1 MQSSKWTVALTFIS
15 VLSACAPT
23 PDAPNFTRGVNALEE
38 KNYQVAYRFFEDVR
52 LDETAK
58 VKALINKNPKV
69 IDAGLETFSLPS
81 LNESINRYG
90 KSVSA
95 EIELKRITQF
105 KRFADIEQYQLAE
118 NNIKQVYGEE
128 LAIYTKKIEDK
139 NIIDSMSKEERA
151 IYYENQYKQY
161 QESIKVTGR
170 VMSSQ
175 LINRSNPGTN
185 TGRMFGAA
193 VGQAIY
199 IDSINFRNYSAGNQ
213 LAAGLIGA
221 VMGSSL
227 DQKKT
232 EIYQK
237 VYFIKKKDGSIVR
250 LDQNTSDQ
258 VLFPVG
264 ACIYYKEPYEF
275 NIISEKSCE

>member
-1 MQSSKWTVALTFIS
+1 MRFSNLTFALTFVS
-15 VLSACAPT
+15 VFTACAPT
-23 PDAPNFTRGVNALEE
+23 PDAPNFIRGINALEE
-38 KNYQVAYRFFEDVR
+38 KNYLVAYRFFEDVR
-52 LDETAK
+52 SDEIEK
-58 VKALINKNPKV
+58 VRVIINKNPQI
-69 IDAGLETFSLPS
+69 IDAGLESFSIPS
-81 LNESINRYG
+81 LHESINRYG

-95 EIELKRITQF
+95 EIELKRVAQF
-105 KRFADIEQYQLAE
+105 KRYADDMQYQSAE

-128 LAIYTKKIEDK
+128 LAIYTKKIEHK
-139 NIIDSMSKEERA
+139 NLIDSMSEEDRA
-151 IYYENQYKQY
+151 KYYENQYKRY

-175 LINRSNPGTN
+175 LINRSNPGSN
-185 TGRMFGAA
+185 TGSMFGAA
-193 VGQAIY
+193 VGQAVY

-221 VMGSSL
+221 VIGSSF

-264 ACIYYKEPYEF
+264 ACIYYKEPFEF
-275 NIISEKSCE
+275 SIIDEKSCE